1 MHAQLRDEKLY
12 IRFVALI
19 EGAGISLQTIDVRA
33 IFERNGGKL
42 ALHNT
47 C

>member
-1 MHAQLRDEKLY
+1 MHAQFRDEMLY

-19 EGAGISLQTIDVRA
+19 EGAGVSLQTNDVRA
-33 IFERNGGKL
+33 IFEKNGGKL